1 MQVKLFFSSINPLIV
16 RITMSNKMRN
26 IRLKLDKISEDQ
38 KKFFFLPLPTQ
49 TGQDINKKWSETFI
63 GDRDELN
70 MVGREREKNDILIK
84 VLQKDGNLESFIIPV
99 VGLGGMGKT
108 TLAKAIY
115 SDKEI
120 STKFDVKA
128 WVHVSMEFDLHKIV
142 YDIICQIG
150 GSAPAK
156 DAHLQYL
163 KSQLDRILHDK
174 FYLIVL
180 DDLWEEG
187 RSKLED
193 LMKLLQSGKK
203 GSSLIVTTR
212 SKKVASTLSNIHFSY
227 FQTVDP
233 IQLEGMSIDECW
245 SIMMPR
251 NLGNAQVTDLV
262 DIGKEIAQKC
272 SGVPLVAKA
281 LGYVMQKQCTREDWL
296 EIKKS
301 SMLDIKDDDDKGIL
315 NGLLLSYYHMPP
327 ELQLCFMYCSI
338 FPKSHDIDYDC
349 LIQQWIALGFIQG
362 TDGQSLQKIG
372 TEYVNEFLG
381 MSFLN
386 MLTSP
391 TVSEIILT

>member
-1 MQVKLFFSSINPLIV
+1 
-16 RITMSNKMRN
+16 MSNKMTN
-26 IRLKLDKISEDQ
+26 IRLKLDKIFEDQ
-38 KKFFFLPLPTQ
+38 KKILFLPLPTQ
-49 TGQDINKKWSETFI
+49 TGQDSNKKWSETFI
-63 GDRDELN
+63 GDRDELE

-84 VLQKDGNLESFIIPV
+84 VLQKDGDLESYIVPV

-115 SDKEI
+115 TDKEI
-120 STKFDVKA
+120 LTKFDVKA
-128 WVHVSMEFDLHKIV
+128 WVHVSMEFDLNNIV

-193 LMKLLQSGKK
+193 LMKLLHSGKK

-212 SKKVASTLSNIHFSY
+212 SEKVVSTLSNIHSSY
-227 FQTVDP
+227 FHTVYP
-233 IQLEGMSIDECW
+233 IKLEGMSIDECW
-245 SIMMPR
+245 SIMKPR
-251 NLGNAQVTDLV
+251 NLGNAPVTDLE

-281 LGYVMQKQCTREDWL
+281 LGFVMQKHCTREEWL
-296 EIKKS
+296 EIKQS
-301 SMLDIKDDDDKGIL
+301 NMLDIKDDDDKGIL
-315 NGLLLSYYHMPP
+315 KGLLLSYYHMPP

-338 FPKSHDIDYDC
+338 FPKSHDIDHDC
-349 LIQQWIALGFIQG
+349 LIQQWIALGFIHGSDRQP
-362 TDGQSLQKIG
+362 LQKIG
-372 TEYVNEFLG
+372 AEYVNEFLG

-391 TVSEIILT
+391 TVSETILT